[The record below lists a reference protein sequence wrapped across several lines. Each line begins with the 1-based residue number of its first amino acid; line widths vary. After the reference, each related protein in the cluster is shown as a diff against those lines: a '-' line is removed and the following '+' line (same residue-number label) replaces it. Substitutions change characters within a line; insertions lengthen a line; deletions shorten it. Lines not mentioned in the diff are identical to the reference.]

1 MNSLLARS
9 ICDDNGSAAAWEGG
23 RSRREEDIVRSTLTS
38 FTRRRV
44 VTAGQPGRELT
55 EAERRELP
63 PGFEAVGEALVSG
76 AVPDAACA
84 VVGRSL
90 ARDGASLGE
99 ALSGLRTTYTV
110 LGGADPDF
118 AATEALSVAWS
129 EATLEFL
136 HDLSCEDPLTGLAS
150 LAHLRTRLEEVYREA
165 AREGLAVR
173 EGYALVVVDVT
184 DTRTHEP
191 VRRDDLAAPFSRAL
205 TLATVADAA
214 RTVFSG
220 GETVGRVGPGR
231 AVVLARRTPELA
243 ESVAILRA
251 TCADLALVGV
261 RAWVEGLPQDPDLAV
276 RLLSDLAR

>member
-1 MNSLLARS
+1 MRT
-9 ICDDNGSAAAWEGG
+9 
-23 RSRREEDIVRSTLTS
+23 TLTS

-55 EAERRELP
+55 EAERHQLP

-76 AVPDAACA
+76 ADPEAACA

-90 ARDGASLGE
+90 ACDGASLGE
-99 ALSGLRTTYTV
+99 ALSGLRETYSV
-110 LGGADPDF
+110 LGDVAPDF
-118 AATEALSVAWS
+118 SATEALSVAWS

-150 LAHLRTRLEEVYREA
+150 LAHLRTRLAELYREA
-165 AREGLAVR
+165 GREGLSVR
-173 EGYALVVVDVT
+173 EGHALVVVDVT
-184 DTRTHEP
+184 RSGTHE
-191 VRRDDLAAPFSRAL
+191 RSSDDALAAPFSRAL

-220 GETVGRVGPGR
+220 GETVGRVAAER

-243 ESVAILRA
+243 ESVSILRA
-251 TCADLALVGV
+251 TCSDLALDGV
-261 RAWVEGLPQDPDLAV
+261 RTWVEGLPDDPDLAV
-276 RLLSDLAR
+276 RLLSELAR